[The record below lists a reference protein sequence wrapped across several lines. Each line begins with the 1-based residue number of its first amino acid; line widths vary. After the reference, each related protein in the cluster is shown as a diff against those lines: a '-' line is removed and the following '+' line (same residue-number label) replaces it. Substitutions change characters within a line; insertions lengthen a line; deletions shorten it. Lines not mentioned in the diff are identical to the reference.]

1 MTAKENEFLNIHP
14 YFHIDPAIERAADRA
29 LSEAQEAFSRIDANT
44 DYNQQKMLAAFLKN
58 RVSESHFAASTGY
71 GYDDRGR
78 ETLDRVF
85 ADALGAEDA
94 LVRHN
99 FVSGTHALTVALFGV
114 LRPGDTMLSVTGTP
128 YDTLQGVIGRGKD
141 GTLIDDAFEPGVC
154 SGSLKEFGI
163 HYREVPLSEDGTP
176 DLPAI
181 EAALRGN
188 PQVRMV
194 YLQRSRGYSLRP
206 SLFVEQISEIAA
218 LAHKLAPSC
227 IVMVDNCYG
236 EFVEREEPVS
246 RGADLMAGSLIK
258 NPGGGVAPTGGYIA
272 GRRDLVE
279 QCAYRL
285 TTPGLGREVGCTL
298 GNNRELFMG
307 AFHAPHV
314 TGEAL
319 KTAVFAAALFSQ
331 FGYDVTPRWDEPRA
345 DIIQTVLLRNE
356 QALVAFCQGMQKGAP
371 VDSFVTPEPWDMPG
385 YDSQVI
391 MAAGAFTLG
400 ASIELSADAPL
411 RAPWAAWMQGGLNFH
426 SGRLG
431 VMLGAQSMLERGL
444 LGK

>member
-1 MTAKENEFLNIHP
+1 MNIHP

-163 HYREVPLSEDGTP
+163 HYREVPLSEDGAP

-206 SLFVEQISEIAA
+206 SLFVEQIAEIAA

-345 DIIQTVLLRNE
+345 YIIQTVLLRNE

>member
-1 MTAKENEFLNIHP
+1 MSKFF
-14 YFHIDPAIERAADRA
+14 YIDQRIEAAAQNA
-29 LSEAQEAFSRIDANT
+29 LELCRPAFSRIEET
-44 DYNQQKMLAAFLKN
+44 TEYNQQKMLAAFTAAG
-58 RVSESHFAASTGY
+58 VSESHFVASTGY
-71 GYDDRGR
+71 GYGDRGR
-78 ETLDRVF
+78 
-85 ADALGAEDA
+85 DALDQVYAKAFGAQDA

-114 LRPGDTMLSVTGTP
+114 LRPGDTMLSVTGVP
-128 YDTLQGVIGRGKD
+128 YDTLRGVIG
-141 GTLIDDAFEPGVC
+141 LEGVS
-154 SGSLKEFGI
+154 SGSLQEFGI
-163 HYREVPLSEDGTP
+163 GYRQVELKEDGSLDYEAIAREVKPGLK
-176 DLPAI
+176 
-181 EAALRGN
+181 
-188 PQVRMV
+188 MV

-206 SLFVEQISEIAA
+206 SLFVEEIEKAA
-218 LAHKLAPSC
+218 NIAKERAPGC

-236 EFVEREEPVS
+236 EFVEKAEPTS

-272 GRRDLVE
+272 GRADLVE

-285 TTPGLGREVGCTL
+285 TTPGTGKEIGATL
-298 GNNRELFMG
+298 GQNRELFLG

-319 KTAVFAAALFSQ
+319 KTAVFASALYELLGFK
-331 FGYDVTPRWDEPRA
+331 VTPRYDEKRA
-345 DIIQTVLLRNE
+345 DIIQVMKLGNKESLI
-356 QALVAFCQGMQKGAP
+356 AFCQGIQKGAP

-411 RAPWAAWMQGGLNFH
+411 REPFAAWLQGGLNFH
-426 SGRLG
+426 SGKLG
-431 VMLGAQSMLERGL
+431 VMLAAQSMLEKGSL
-444 LGK
+444 SF